1 MKLTIKTYGRPF
13 FLVAL
18 TAALVLPSRTGA
30 LTINA
35 VYASSI
41 TSDPNHAAIEATI
54 NSAIAVYEADFSDP
68 ITATITFQ
76 EQTTGLGNSSTYVYG
91 ITYSSYIAALVSH
104 ATSVDDATFLAHLPT
119 GSGNPVNGNSEITI
133 RGPLA
138 RALGFSAN
146 PPSGQSDSTI
156 SLNMS
161 IINITSSNPNAN
173 YYSLLAV
180 VSHEIDEGLAF
191 GGGLDGVTNGQ
202 AAPTDGSVEPQDLG
216 RYNTNGTRSWTSDVN
231 ADAWQS
237 LDGTDLL
244 VRFNQHQGG
253 DFEDWYS
260 YYGVTVPRV
269 QDAYGTPDSFPV
281 LGVELRVLDAIGFT
295 LSPNYETTPVWVD
308 FNYGGSTQD
317 GTYEYPYPTLAQG
330 VSAVGTGGVIAING
344 TIQPSQSTEHPT
356 ITKALT
362 IVGAAGSSVIGD

>member
-173 YYSLLAV
+173 YYSL
-180 VSHEIDEGLAF
+180 
-191 GGGLDGVTNGQ
+191 
-202 AAPTDGSVEPQDLG
+202 
-216 RYNTNGTRSWTSDVN
+216 
-231 ADAWQS
+231 
-237 LDGTDLL
+237 
-244 VRFNQHQGG
+244 
-253 DFEDWYS
+253 
-260 YYGVTVPRV
+260 
-269 QDAYGTPDSFPV
+269 
-281 LGVELRVLDAIGFT
+281 
-295 LSPNYETTPVWVD
+295 
-308 FNYGGSTQD
+308 
-317 GTYEYPYPTLAQG
+317 
-330 VSAVGTGGVIAING
+330 
-344 TIQPSQSTEHPT
+344 
-356 ITKALT
+356 
-362 IVGAAGSSVIGD
+362 